1 MPTPDL
7 FVHILAFVAALLL
20 SLVSSTAGV
29 TGAFLL
35 VPFQVSVLGLGT
47 PSVSAT
53 NHLYNVFAA
62 PGGFSGYH
70 GQKRIL
76 WPLAAVLAI
85 GTIPGILAGVYL
97 RVRYLPDPRLFR
109 PFVGVVL
116 VLLGLVVVGRA
127 WARRKEAGGG
137 EGGSGGL
144 RVIALNWRRLRYR
157 FGEQTHSLGL
167 PGAWLFSLV
176 IGVVGG
182 AYGVGGGIFTSAYLI
197 GACGLPVYTTA
208 GATLLA
214 TFAASCAGAAGFML
228 AAWTGGAAAPP
239 IAPDWSL
246 ALAMGLGGLLGGRAG
261 ARVQRYLPA
270 RFIAAALA
278 LLMLILGVG
287 YIVRP

>member
-7 FVHILAFVAALLL
+7 FMHILAFLAALLL

-62 PGGFSGYH
+62 PGAFSAYH
-70 GQKRIL
+70 GQRRIL
-76 WPLAAVLAI
+76 WPLAAVLAV
-85 GTIPGILAGVYL
+85 GTLPGILAGVYL

-109 PFVGVVL
+109 PFVGSVL
-116 VLLGLVVVGRA
+116 VLLGLVVVARA
-127 WARRKEAGGG
+127 WARRKGTGRG
-137 EGGSGGL
+137 EGEGGGL
-144 RVIALNWRRLRYR
+144 RVIEMSWRRLRYR
-157 FGEQTHSLGL
+157 FGEGTHSLGL

-182 AYGVGGGIFTSAYLI
+182 AYGVGGGVFTSAYLI

-214 TFAASCAGAAGFML
+214 TFAASCAGVAGFML
-228 AAWTGGAAAPP
+228 AAWTGGATAPP

-246 ALAMGLGGLLGGRAG
+246 ALAMGLGGLVGGRAG

-270 RFIAAALA
+270 RLISAVLA
-278 LLMLILGVG
+278 LLMLVLGAS
-287 YIVRP
+287 YIVRL

>member
-7 FVHILAFVAALLL
+7 FVHALAFLVALLL

-62 PGGFSGYH
+62 PGAFSGYH
-70 GQKRIL
+70 GQSRIL
-76 WPLAAVLAI
+76 WPLAAVLAV
-85 GTIPGILAGVYL
+85 GTLPGILAGVYL

-109 PFVGVVL
+109 PFVGAVL
-116 VLLGLVVVGRA
+116 VLLGLVVAARA
-127 WARRKEAGGG
+127 WARSNTFGDDGAANGR
-137 EGGSGGL
+137 L
-144 RVIALNWRRLRYR
+144 RVIEVNWRRLRYR
-157 FGEQTHSLGL
+157 FGERTHSLAL
-167 PGAWLFSLV
+167 PGAWLFSLA

-182 AYGVGGGIFTSAYLI
+182 AYGVGGGVFTSAYLI

-214 TFAASCAGAAGFML
+214 TFAASCAGVAGFTL
-228 AAWTGGAAAPP
+228 AAWTGGTGAPP
-239 IAPDWSL
+239 VAPDWSL
-246 ALAMGLGGLLGGRAG
+246 ALAMGLGGLIGGRAG
-261 ARVQRYLPA
+261 ARVQRCLPS
-270 RFIAAALA
+270 RLISAALA
-278 LLMLILGVG
+278 LLTLILGIG
-287 YIVRP
+287 YILRP